1 MSTKEK
7 LADGVRLTRYSMT
20 ANAVLIV
27 FKCAAGFAANSQ
39 ALIADGVHSIVDMGS
54 DIATMFGLRL
64 AAMPRDGNHPYGHHR
79 FVTLITLGIGLSIG
93 GFCVGLASSSLARL
107 NGAPVVVE
115 AGWIPLA
122 VALGALVVK
131 ETFYRFASAQARR
144 LKSRL
149 LMANAMDHRTDS
161 VASLMALIALIA
173 VRWGGPKWAVADA
186 AVGLLM
192 AGWMGAEA
200 IRMIWHSLKDLM
212 DTSPAE
218 DVLHDIAE
226 HILPVDGVRGYHAFR
241 ARRIGDMY
249 EVDMHLQVS
258 GDISVEAG
266 HAIAGRV
273 RAVIL
278 ERHPEVF
285 DALIHVEPDS
295 PEHLVVDKGI
305 SAVKV

>member
-1 MSTKEK
+1 MN
-7 LADGVRLTRYSMT
+7 LNDNLGDGIRLTRYSMA

-27 FKCAAGFAANSQ
+27 FKCSAGFAANSQ

-64 AAMPRDGNHPYGHHR
+64 AAKPRDENHPYGHHR

-93 GFCVGLASSSLARL
+93 AFCVGLASGSLARL
-107 NGAPVVVE
+107 NGAPVVVA
-115 AGWIPLA
+115 AGWIPLI

-131 ETFYRFASAQARR
+131 ETFYRYASAQARR

-161 VASLMALIALIA
+161 VASLMALLALAA

-200 IRMIWHSLKDLM
+200 IRMVWHGLKDLM

-218 DVLHDIAE
+218 EVLHDIAE

-241 ARRIGDMY
+241 ARRVGDMY
-249 EVDMHLQVS
+249 EVDMHLQVC
-258 GDISVEAG
+258 GDISVEEG

-285 DALIHVEPDS
+285 DALIHVEPDT
-295 PEHLVVDKGI
+295 PEHLTPHKGVA
-305 SAVKV
+305 AVKS